1 MASDRSHDRPY
12 PRTFDENGL
21 ADMNHAE
28 TNTPP
33 TPHRGPSRRQAV
45 TGLAAVGS
53 LAALAACAP
62 GSSGGSQASG
72 GGGTLR
78 VSTWGNDSR
87 LKLTQQA
94 VAEFEKANPGIKV
107 TVENSEW
114 TSYWDKLAT
123 GTAANDSPDVIQ
135 MDESYI
141 AAYGTR
147 GALLDLG
154 SVSGQLD
161 LSAMD
166 EKMRDTGMVD
176 KTFVGAPIGTGNYSF
191 GVNPKLLEQAGVAMP
206 DDTKWTWDEF
216 ADLATQISSKL
227 SAQGVFGFDG
237 FGVGTNEVAVWARQR
252 GQEVFPRDDEKPADE
267 ATVTNFFEYADALIA
282 SGATPPAAMQSE
294 NSTAALD
301 ASLFATN
308 RAAFH
313 LLFHTQISAFAA
325 ASGNELKLLRLPA
338 KAAGESPKMVNKA
351 SMYWSISARSKQSEN
366 AAKFVSFVLTNP
378 AATKILTTERGV
390 PAIPSVQE
398 DIKPVL
404 DPQAKIAL
412 EFTQAITPELVDPPQ
427 VTPANAS
434 SWSTDY
440 STIATE
446 QIFGRSTPADA
457 AKKVVSA
464 AAGML

>member
-1 MASDRSHDRPY
+1 M
-12 PRTFDENGL
+12 TI
-21 ADMNHAE
+21 AD

-33 TPHRGPSRRQAV
+33 TTHRSPSRRQAL

-53 LAALAACAP
+53 LGALAACAP
-62 GSSGGSQASG
+62 GSSGGSSASA

-87 LKLTQQA
+87 LKLTQAA
-94 VAEFEKANPGIKV
+94 VAAFEKANPGVKV
-107 TVENSEW
+107 TIENSER

-147 GALLDLG
+147 GALLDLK
-154 SVSGQLD
+154 SVSSQLD

-166 EKMRDTGMVD
+166 EKVRDTGLVD
-176 KTFVGAPIGTGNYSF
+176 GTFVGAPIGTGNYAV
-191 GVNPKLLEQAGVAMP
+191 GVNPKLLQQAGVDLP
-206 DDTKWTWDEF
+206 DDTTWTWDEF
-216 ADLATQISSKL
+216 ADLATRISGAL
-227 SAQGVFGFDG
+227 SAQQVFGFDG
-237 FGVGTNEVAVWARQR
+237 FGTGTNEVAVWARQR
-252 GQEVFPRDDEKPADE
+252 GQEVFPRKDEKPADV
-267 ATVTNFFEYADALIA
+267 ATVTNFFEYVDALIA
-282 SGATPPAAMQSE
+282 SGAVPPAALQSE
-294 NSTAALD
+294 NSTAALN

-308 RAAFH
+308 RSAFH

-338 KAAGESPKMVNKA
+338 KATGESPRMVNKA
-351 SMYWSISARSKQSEN
+351 SMYWSVSARSKQSEN
-366 AAKFVSFVLTNP
+366 AAKFIDFMLTNP

-390 PAIPSVQE
+390 PAIPAVQE

-440 STIATE
+440 TSIATE

-457 AKKVVSA
+457 AKQVVSA
-464 AAGML
+464 AAGLL